1 MDIKKLAEQAGI
13 GSLYGKNWAYSNELT
28 RFAELVAAA
37 EREACAKL
45 CEQREEYPMP
55 IACPDGIAG
64 CCVDHFILGSKLKD
78 GRECAAAIRAR
89 GDKHD

>member
-1 MDIKKLAEQAGI
+1 MNIKELAEQAGI

-45 CEQREEYPMP
+45 VEE
-55 IACPDGIAG
+55 
-64 CCVDHFILGSKLKD
+64 V
-78 GRECAAAIRAR
+78 GRQTAAAIRTR
-89 GDKHD
+89 GDKHE